1 MTTSTLDTIAR
12 RPRLKIG
19 ARPERGGLERLAGL
33 GSACIT
39 AYGIIANSLL
49 RDGKY
54 AMCGRYALNTST
66 PALAAMLGMDL
77 SGTNIS
83 WSAATAHA
91 IPDMATGELIDINS
105 FNIAPTQQVLVCRT
119 VAGPCDSP
127 WSLQWMR
134 WGLVPSWSK
143 DDKAGAKMIN
153 ARAETVRERPAY
165 RQAMRQRRCLIPAS
179 GFYEWKRTGKLKQPY
194 FFGSADH
201 GPIAF
206 AGLWETWHNPNGDVI
221 ASCTVI
227 TTEANAVVAPIHARM
242 PVVLARD
249 NFAKW
254 LAPGELPQTQ
264 AQTLLQPAPAQ
275 TLVAF
280 PVSTL
285 VNNARNNEPR
295 CLEPLGEPLGQT
307 AGGSAQ
313 ESHNAPVGDLFSDQ
327 GEELMM
333 GRLGSPGGNRSDQ
346 SATSTSADIAQETDV
361 AATPKPSTMDD

>member
-1 MTTSTLDTIAR
+1 
-12 RPRLKIG
+12 
-19 ARPERGGLERLAGL
+19 
-33 GSACIT
+33 
-39 AYGIIANSLL
+39 
-49 RDGKY
+49 
-54 AMCGRYALNTST
+54 MCGRYALKTST

-77 SGTNIS
+77 CGADISGTDIS
-83 WSAATAHA
+83 WSAATADA

-105 FNIAPTQQVLVCRT
+105 FNIAPTQPVLVCR
-119 VAGPCDSP
+119 AGTGPSNSP

-134 WGLVPSWSK
+134 WGLIPSWSK

-201 GPIAF
+201 EPIAF
-206 AGLWETWHNPNGDVI
+206 AGLWETWRNPNGDII

-227 TTEANAVVAPIHARM
+227 TTEANAVVAPVHARM
-242 PVVLARD
+242 PVVLARES
-249 NFAKW
+249 FAKW

-295 CLEPLGEPLGQT
+295 CLEPIEEPIGET
-307 AGGSAQ
+307 AGESGQ
-313 ESHNAPVGDLFSDQ
+313 ESHNAPIGDLFADQ
-327 GEELMM
+327 DAELMM
-333 GRLGSPGGNRSDQ
+333 GRSGSPGGNQSVQ
-346 SATSTSADIAQETDV
+346 SAASANTNMAQETNV
-361 AATPKPSTMDD
+361 AATPKLLTVDD